1 MRVLALFA
9 LLLAACSAAGSS
21 GAEATATPPSASES
35 SQTLRPAATPVT
47 GCEPTRARD
56 ADGVITSN
64 DRIGIVGE
72 TFAFGDLMN
81 GSIQVVRRAAIPGDQ
96 MSVRFDQIGNTAPA
110 KWVSYGV
117 GAQALVTPWGNAA
130 FPIGW
135 KPIAFEDSCWRLI
148 VDGADTGI
156 VLAVGH

>member
-9 LLLAACSAAGSS
+9 LLLAACSTASS
-21 GAEATATPPSASES
+21 GGAGATATPRPTSES
-35 SQTLRPAATPVT
+35 SLTLKPAATPVA
-47 GCEPTRARD
+47 GCAPTRARD

-64 DRIGIVGE
+64 GRIGIVGD
-72 TFAFGDLMN
+72 TFALGDLMN
-81 GSIQVVRRAAIPGDQ
+81 GGIQVVRRGAIPGDQ
-96 MSVRFDQIGNTAPA
+96 MEVRFDQIGNTAPA

-117 GAQALVTPWGNAA
+117 GAQTVATPWGNAA

-148 VDGADTGI
+148 VDGADAGI